1 MSAKRDLTDEEVQ
14 KMINDGF
21 VGEEKLRNRAIFCLG
36 ISTGYRIKEVL
47 QHKIGDVMNRTR
59 VSDYVELPRR
69 LRKGKAMGQTKRLAK
84 FAQKALQE
92 HIDQELERA
101 GKQKYGQIFDQ
112 WLFPSQKV
120 HRKTGESKHV
130 GTSHAS
136 LIFREAFNRCDIT
149 GAVATHS
156 MRKTFA
162 AKVYQKAIKDFRA
175 GKIDIEPLRIVQ
187 MHLGH
192 VNIANTISYLSFL
205 TYELDDSQF
214 NYTIS

>member
-14 KMINDGF
+14 KMIDHGF
-21 VGEEKLRNRAIFCLG
+21 DGEERLRNRAIFCLG

-47 QHKIGDVMNRTR
+47 QHKVGDVMARTR
-59 VSDYVELPRR
+59 VADYVELPRR

-92 HIDQELERA
+92 HVDDLFEQSEHDN
-101 GKQKYGQIFDQ
+101 YGSIFDQ
-112 WLFPSQKV
+112 WLFPSQKT
-120 HRKTGESKHV
+120 HKHTGEAKHL

-136 LIFREAFNRCDIT
+136 MIFREAFLKCDIS

-162 AKVYQKAIKDFRA
+162 AKVYKKAIQDFRN

-205 TYELDDSQF
+205 TYELDDDQF
-214 NYTIS
+214 NYTI